1 MNDPTAHGEH
11 VPLSHAARQVRIP
24 VARVRRYV
32 RIGLIQ
38 PARVEGRRMLFG
50 EADLARL
57 RKVRRLSDGL
67 GINVEGVEVV
77 LRLLDEIDALR
88 AALMQRREGQ
98 AE

>member
-1 MNDPTAHGEH
+1 MSDLAAREEH
-11 VPLSHAARQVRIP
+11 VPLADAARRVRIP

-32 RIGLIQ
+32 RVGLIQ
-38 PARVEGRRMLFG
+38 PARVEGRRMLFR

-67 GINVEGVEVV
+67 GINAEGIEVV

-88 AALMQRREGQ
+88 AALAQRRGPGG
-98 AE
+98 